1 MGKYQVKI
9 SRSAEKELSVIKRS
23 GRKAD
28 IEKITVFFQEISDTP
43 RAGTGKPEQLKH
55 YSGEVWSRR
64 LSKKDGF
71 VYEIFEGE
79 VLVVVIQALGHY
91 DDK

>member
-9 SRSAEKELSVIKRS
+9 SKSVEKELSIIKRS

-28 IEKITVFFQEISDTP
+28 IDKLNIFFLEISNDP
-43 RAGTGKPEQLKH
+43 RSGTGKPEPLRHKD
-55 YSGEVWSRR
+55 GEVWSRR
-64 LSKKDGF
+64 LNKKDRF
-71 VYEIFEGE
+71 IYEIFEGE